1 MPAQRWQ
8 TREVDNRTIT
18 VARLDADLRGRFA
31 ASQNERS
38 LPIARMAYLAGAVL
52 MFGFL
57 ASDAL
62 LDPSLI
68 WRTLPVRAVASAA
81 FLALYYFS
89 RAKDAALR
97 LNMLNL
103 LASLVAA
110 VGVSVVLAMLPQ
122 GFVHGVAGLTMVV
135 FAAVAVTPSWRQT
148 LYGGLVVVGL
158 SNTLLVLTGQGWF
171 SFGQL
176 NIYVLPS
183 LALAALLSYLLGER
197 HLRTFALEAE
207 LERRATTDVLTGVA
221 NRRHFSETAEREI
234 DRARRYG
241 NKLSLLMLD
250 IDHFKRINDTHG
262 HAVGD
267 EVLKRLPQ
275 VVQPLLRKLDF
286 MGRLGGEEFAIMLL
300 ETDGEGAAVVAERLR
315 KGLAAVEVRALGVHL
330 HFTVSIGCTEVRMK
344 EQAEDLKSALERADE
359 ALYKAKDSGRNRVV
373 VG

>member
-1 MPAQRWQ
+1 M
-8 TREVDNRTIT
+8 ENRTIT
-18 VARLDADLRGRFA
+18 VARFDEDLHERFA
-31 ASQNERS
+31 VSQNERC

-62 LDPSLI
+62 LDVSVVS
-68 WRTLPVRAVASAA
+68 RTLPVRAVASAA

-89 RAKDAALR
+89 RARDAALR

-103 LASLVAA
+103 LASLIAG

-122 GFVHGVAGLTMVV
+122 GFDHGVAGLNMVV

-148 LYGGLVVVGL
+148 LNGGLVVLGVA
-158 SNTLLVLTGQGWF
+158 NALLAVTSQGWF

-176 NIYVLPS
+176 NIYLLPS
-183 LALAALLSYLLGER
+183 LALATLLSYLLQAR
-197 HLRTFALEAE
+197 HLLTYALEAE

-221 NRRHFSETAEREI
+221 NRRHFTEIAEREI

-250 IDHFKRINDTHG
+250 IDHFKRINDTYG

-267 EVLKRLPQ
+267 EVLKKLPG

-286 MGRLGGEEFAIMLL
+286 MGRLGGEEFAIVLV
-300 ETDGEGAAVVAERLR
+300 ETDGDGAAVVAERLR
-315 KGLAAVEVRALGVHL
+315 KGLAAVEVRTLGVQL
-330 HFTVSIGCTEVRMK
+330 HFTVSIGCTEVRVN
-344 EQAEDLKSALERADE
+344 EQAEDLKRALERADE